1 MWQGISRVDMII
13 ATTTPADTG
22 VEEVGEV
29 GRKQEAE
36 AGQDG
41 FPWLAAQS
49 PQCEGIKKK

>member
-1 MWQGISRVDMII
+1 MII